1 MVGFMFPQGKQ
12 VSVPGAGPLVGSR
25 DPRQALRSGGSC
37 PWGYPVAS
45 VPSQH
50 RKAWS
55 SLTKATRQVLLQKAA
70 RRDFEREESRPEEI
84 KMRPS
89 SVLPTPSHYAVGR
102 SQEGILLISC
112 PR

>member
-1 MVGFMFPQGKQ
+1 MVGFMFPRGKQ

-25 DPRQALRSGGSC
+25 DPRQALHSGGSR
-37 PWGYPVAS
+37 PWSYPVPN

-50 RKAWS
+50 EK
-55 SLTKATRQVLLQKAA
+55 LTMATRQVPPQKAA
-70 RRDFEREESRPEEI
+70 RRDFEREETRHEAI